1 MRMRQLIPVSF
12 LLFLV
17 LLPAAF
23 AQNTTTYT
31 IALAGGRWNTHTIT
45 VKIPQSPEKAHE
57 AVVWAMETWNLAQ
70 VWFAQ
75 KYTWVVAPNSPAYTL
90 VESNTTALVQVTFAK
105 SAYAVNCGGVWASG
119 CTWYHNGVGT
129 RVEIA
134 AQENPDG
141 SLDPEF
147 EIQYIAEHEFG
158 RVLGLEGSNITS
170 DLMYPVKGIVYAEN
184 GILQNAPSTLD
195 LYAVH
200 FLISSSGSVPR
211 SIALPASITYIPWVI
226 QPVPE
231 FSAGFIVLISAF
243 SVLVGFSLL
252 SRKRHLNRNPTVT

>member
-1 MRMRQLIPVSF
+1 MKLRTLMPVSF

-23 AQNTTTYT
+23 AQNTSSPYT
-31 IALAGGRWNTHTIT
+31 IQLAGGRWGTHTIT

-75 KYTWVVAPNSPAYTL
+75 KYTWVVTSNSPTYTL
-90 VESNTTALVQVTFAK
+90 VESNTTALVEVTFSK
-105 SAYAVNCGGVWASG
+105 PGYAIDCGGVSASG

-134 AQENPDG
+134 AQETSDG

-147 EIQYIAEHEFG
+147 RIQYIAEHEFG
-158 RVLGLEGSNITS
+158 RVLGLESSNITS
-170 DLMYPVKGIVYAEN
+170 DLMYVKGIVYAEN

-200 FLISSSGSVPR
+200 FLISSSGSVPH
-211 SIALPASITYIPWVI
+211 SVTLPASITYIPWAI
-226 QPVPE
+226 QSVPE
-231 FSAGFIVLISAF
+231 FSAGSIVLICAF
-243 SVLVGFSLL
+243 SILLGFSVA
-252 SRKRHLNRNPTVT
+252 SRKRHLNRKS